1 MNNMR
6 KTKLVADSG
15 ATKTDWRIIK
25 GDGEIEQ
32 ARTAGFSPYYQTTEE
47 ILTELRTHLL
57 PNVQHHIDEVHFYGT
72 GCSSADKVKIVE
84 DALRPVFPEASI
96 FVDHDL
102 LAAARALCGHEPGI
116 ACILGTG
123 SNSCLYDGEK
133 IVDQLPNLGFWL
145 GDEGSGGYLGKKLI
159 QDFIHKEM
167 PQDLWLKFEKRY
179 KVDRDILLDHLYKK
193 PFPSRYAA
201 SFAKF
206 LFDHR
211 STPYAYQL
219 VYNAFDEFFKKSVNK
234 YENYQSYRIHFTGSV
249 AFYYNDILRQLA
261 SDRGVVVKNILES
274 PIAGLTLYHT
284 EEGKLR

>member
-1 MNNMR
+1 M
-6 KTKLVADSG
+6 KITKLVADSG
-15 ATKTDWRIIK
+15 STKTDWRFIK
-25 GDGEIEQ
+25 ADGTIEQ
-32 ARTAGFSPYYQTTEE
+32 ARTAGFNPYYQTTEE
-47 ILTELRTHLL
+47 ILAELQAHLK
-57 PNVQHHIDEVHFYGT
+57 PTIQHQIDEVHFYGA
-72 GCSSADKVKIVE
+72 GCSAADKVKIVE
-84 DALRPVFPEASI
+84 DALSVIFPEANV
-96 FVDHDL
+96 FVEHDL

-145 GDEGSGGYLGKKLI
+145 GDEGSGGYLGKRLI

-193 PFPSRYAA
+193 PFPNRYAA

-206 LFDHR
+206 LFDNR
-211 STPYAYQL
+211 STPYAYKL
-219 VYNAFDEFFKKSVNK
+219 VYDAFDEFFKKSVNK

-261 SDRGVVVKNILES
+261 SDRGVVVKNILET
-274 PIAGLTLYHT
+274 PIAGLTLYHS
-284 EEGKLR
+284 EENRFS